1 MKSFQA
7 KPMEFVQHPENTH
20 ASLVK
25 AMQIMDGVEFDL
37 RLTADDQL
45 VVHHDHT
52 VSIPKEKL
60 DGRPKIVEEW
70 NLGELEEIGFCSFEK
85 LMADKEWLVPWQE
98 HSKVACLE
106 IKRCLPSI
114 EKEPTKR
121 MARIMELA
129 SEMVDDAGIHDEAA
143 VFYAFH
149 KPMKK
154 VAKLSGSN
162 RPWSRLLPV
171 VPRTGSHNSKRIRA
185 LPQFVAYSF
194 NRLMNE
200 QKSSGAPMMPCA
212 VDYFEGIKRY
222 LHLGRPVGLK
232 GRQLDRLRKILGDY
246 PVYVWPG
253 HPYME
258 RDLLGA
264 GLSILTD
271 YPNPSMVLPCGSSR
285 WMRPAT
291 MPLSDEQWND
301 LSKGIA
307 PEDVAP
313 WHEISNEQLGWKAVR
328 MIGHRGC
335 GKTARPVIQSM

>member
-1 MKSFQA
+1 MVYQQ
-7 KPMEFVQHPENTH
+7 PPENTH
-20 ASLVK
+20 ESLVK
-25 AMQIMDGVEFDL
+25 AMQSMDGVEFDL

-45 VVHHDHT
+45 VVHHDHS
-52 VSIPKEKL
+52 VSIPKEHL
-60 DGRPKIVEEW
+60 EGRSKIVEEW
-70 NLGELEEIGFCSFEK
+70 DLSDLEEVGFCSFEK
-85 LMADKEWLVPWQE
+85 LMADKDWLIPWQE

-106 IKRCLPSI
+106 IKRCLPII

-121 MARIMELA
+121 MARIMKLA
-129 SEMVDDAGIHDEAA
+129 GEMVDEAGIHNEAA

-149 KPMKK
+149 KPMEK

-171 VPRTGSHNSKRIRA
+171 VPRTGSHNGKRIRA
-185 LPQFVAYSF
+185 LPQFVTHSF
-194 NRLMNE
+194 NRLMNK

-212 VDYFEGIKRY
+212 VDYFEGVKRY
-222 LHLGRPVGLK
+222 LHLGMPVGLK
-232 GRQLDRLRKILGDY
+232 GSQLNRLKKILGDY

-253 HPYME
+253 HPYLE
-258 RDLLGA
+258 RDLLSA

-271 YPNPSMVLPCGSSR
+271 YPDPSMTLPCGSKR

-291 MPLSDEQWND
+291 MPLTDDQW
-301 LSKGIA
+301 KGLAEGII

-313 WHEISNEQLGWKAVR
+313 WHDISDEQLGWKAVR

>member
-1 MKSFQA
+1 MVYQQ
-7 KPMEFVQHPENTH
+7 PPENTH
-20 ASLVK
+20 ESLVK
-25 AMQIMDGVEFDL
+25 AMQSMDGVEFDL

-45 VVHHDHT
+45 VVHHDHS
-52 VSIPKEKL
+52 VSIPKEQL
-60 DGRPKIVEEW
+60 EGRSKIVEEW
-70 NLGELEEIGFCSFEK
+70 DLSDLEEVGFCSFEK
-85 LMADKEWLVPWQE
+85 LMADKDWLIPWQE

-106 IKRCLPSI
+106 IKRCLPII

-121 MARIMELA
+121 MARIMQLA
-129 SEMVDDAGIHDEAA
+129 GEMVDEAEIHNEAA

-149 KPMKK
+149 KPMEK

-171 VPRTGSHNSKRIRA
+171 VPRTGSHNGKRIRA
-185 LPQFVAYSF
+185 LPQFVTHSF
-194 NRLMNE
+194 NRLMNK

-212 VDYFEGIKRY
+212 VDYFEGVKRY
-222 LHLGRPVGLK
+222 LHLGMPVGLK
-232 GRQLDRLRKILGDY
+232 GRQLNRLKKILGDY

-253 HPYME
+253 HPYLE
-258 RDLLGA
+258 RDLLSA

-271 YPNPSMVLPCGSSR
+271 YPDPSMTLPCGSKR

-291 MPLSDEQWND
+291 MPLTDDQW
-301 LSKGIA
+301 KGLAEGII

-313 WHEISNEQLGWKAVR
+313 WHEISDEQLGWKAVR

>member
-1 MKSFQA
+1 MVYQQ
-7 KPMEFVQHPENTH
+7 PPENTH
-20 ASLVK
+20 QSLVK
-25 AMQIMDGVEFDL
+25 AMQSMDGVEFDL

-45 VVHHDHT
+45 VVHHDHS
-52 VSIPKEKL
+52 VSIPKEHL
-60 DGRPKIVEEW
+60 EGRSKIVEEW
-70 NLGELEEIGFCSFEK
+70 DLSDLEEVGFCSFEK
-85 LMADKEWLVPWQE
+85 LMADKDWLIPWQE

-106 IKRCLPSI
+106 IKRCLPII

-121 MARIMELA
+121 MARIMQLA
-129 SEMVDDAGIHDEAA
+129 GEMVDEAGIHNEAA

-149 KPMKK
+149 KPMEK

-171 VPRTGSHNSKRIRA
+171 VPRTGSHNGKRIRA
-185 LPQFVAYSF
+185 LPQFVTHSF
-194 NRLMNE
+194 NRLMNK

-212 VDYFEGIKRY
+212 VDYFEGVKRY
-222 LHLGRPVGLK
+222 LHLGMPVGLK
-232 GRQLDRLRKILGDY
+232 GSQLNRLKKILGDY

-253 HPYME
+253 HPYLE
-258 RDLLGA
+258 RDLLSA

-271 YPNPSMVLPCGSSR
+271 YPDPSMTLPCGSKR

-291 MPLSDEQWND
+291 MPLTDDQW
-301 LSKGIA
+301 KGLAEGII

-313 WHEISNEQLGWKAVR
+313 WHEISDEQLGWKAVR